1 MTEARMMG
9 AKANPAAIAQ
19 ETFAAIEGARQIT
32 PFSQRGEGF
41 DLPTA
46 YAATAEL
53 RKLRQAR
60 GETFAGRKIGFTNRA
75 MWAEYGVFAPI
86 WGDMYTTTV
95 HEIATLGGPISLA
108 KMPEPKIEPE
118 IAFKF
123 ARAPDAS
130 MDEAALMDCVE
141 WIAHGFEIVQSIY
154 PGWKFAATD
163 GIAGGCLHGA
173 FVYGKP
179 HRVEDM
185 AAAFAK
191 ALPNFSVTLTRGGD
205 VIDRGTGAAV
215 LDGPLNA
222 LRHLL
227 ALLAQD
233 ESNPPVGAGEIVTTG
248 SLTRAFPV
256 APGETWSTQI
266 EGLPLSG
273 IAVTFA

>member
-1 MTEARMMG
+1 MTTS
-9 AKANPAAIAQ
+9 KKTPAAIAK
-19 ETFAAIEGARQIT
+19 ETFAAIESAQQIT

-41 DLPTA
+41 DLATA

-53 RKLRQAR
+53 RKLRQGR

-75 MWAEYGVFAPI
+75 MWAEYGVYAPI
-86 WGDMYTTTV
+86 WGDMYATTV
-95 HEIATLGGPISLA
+95 HEIAKLGGSLSLA

-123 ARAPDAS
+123 SRAPDAG
-130 MDEAALMDCVE
+130 MDDAALMGCIE

-154 PGWKFAATD
+154 PGWKFSAAD
-163 GIAGGCLHGA
+163 GIAAGCLHGA
-173 FVYGKP
+173 LVYGKP

-191 ALPNFSVTLTRGGD
+191 VLPKFSVTLLRDGE
-205 VIDRGTGAAV
+205 VIDRGVGANV
-215 LDGPLNA
+215 LDGPVNA
-222 LRHLL
+222 VRHLL
-227 ALLAQD
+227 TLLKD
-233 ESNPPVGAGEIVTTG
+233 DTSNPPVGPGEIITTG

-273 IAVTFA
+273 VSVTFA